1 MAHRRRHKNRRW
13 IQHLLVSGQSLSSQG
28 EFFDEPTT
36 QRIDLPGADIVLHQQ
51 VWSPERG
58 DQLCNQLVQEIEWR
72 QDKISMFGQV
82 HDVPRLNAWYG
93 DPDCSYAWSGIRMN
107 PSTWTPTL
115 QQIRE
120 QVNSLAA
127 VQFNS
132 ALLNFYRDGN
142 DKVDW
147 HADDEKVLGI
157 NPVIASVS
165 LGVARKFRMRRKD
178 RSQTPTDIVLQ
189 SGDVLIMRGSTQ
201 QLWEHEVPRSK
212 RITQPRVNLT
222 FRVVESSS

>member
-1 MAHRRRHKNRRW
+1 MAHRRCHKNRRR

-58 DQLCNQLVQEIEWR
+58 DQLCSQLVQEIEWR

-107 PSTWTPTL
+107 PLAWTPTL
-115 QQIRE
+115 QKIRE
-120 QVNSLAA
+120 QVNGLAA

-132 ALLNFYRDGN
+132 ALLNLYRDGN

-165 LGVARKFRMRRKD
+165 LGVALKFRMRRKD

>member
-1 MAHRRRHKNRRW
+1 MAHRRCHKNRRW
-13 IQHLLVSGQSLSSQG
+13 IQHLLVSGQSLTSQG

-36 QRIDLPGADIVLHQQ
+36 QRIDLPGADIVLHHQ

-107 PSTWTPTL
+107 PVAWTPTL
-115 QQIRE
+115 QKIRE

-132 ALLNFYRDGN
+132 ALLNLYRDGN

-147 HADDEKVLGI
+147 HADDEKILGI
-157 NPVIASVS
+157 YPVIASVS

-178 RSQTPTDIVLQ
+178 RSQAPTDIVLQ

-212 RITQPRVNLT
+212 RVTQPRVNLT

>member
-1 MAHRRRHKNRRW
+1 M
-13 IQHLLVSGQSLSSQG
+13 SGQSLSSQG
-28 EFFDEPTT
+28 AFFDEPTT

-58 DQLCNQLVQEIEWR
+58 NQLCNQLVQEIEWR

-93 DPDCSYAWSGIRMN
+93 DPDCSYAWSGIRMH
-107 PSTWTPTL
+107 PFAWTPTL

-132 ALLNFYRDGN
+132 ALLNLYRDGN

-147 HADDEKVLGI
+147 HADDEQVLGLT
-157 NPVIASVS
+157 PVIASAS
-165 LGVARKFRMRRKD
+165 FGASRKFRLRRKD
-178 RSQTPTDIVLQ
+178 RSLKATDIVLD

-212 RITQPRVNLT
+212 KVKEPRVNLT
-222 FRVVESSS
+222 FRKVRVAA